1 MNNME
6 KSRGNLLLEFFSEEI
21 PARMQLNSEIQ
32 LQNLFVKS
40 LTQRDIAF
48 ESFKT
53 FSGPRHLSI
62 IIKSIELEQKDQ
74 EIEKRGPRF
83 DANQKAIDG
92 FLKSN
97 QLKIDETIIKETN
110 NGKFYFHS
118 QMIKGQ
124 KTYEIL
130 PDIISEIVNGF
141 VWPKSQRWANT
152 DLKWA
157 RPLRNIVLLLNDD
170 VVKGKVEIGKNVFLN
185 FTNFTFSHRYSD
197 KKIVINKIENY
208 EQLLEENFVI
218 LDRNKRLD
226 KIINDTSSLLDK
238 EN

>member
-1 MNNME
+1 MNNMK

-40 LTQRDIAF
+40 LTQRDIAY
-48 ESFKT
+48 ESLKT

-97 QLKIDETIIKETN
+97 QLKIDEIIIKETN

-130 PDIISEIVNGF
+130 PDIISEMVLFG
-141 VWPKSQRWANT
+141 
-152 DLKWA
+152 LK
-157 RPLRNIVLLLNDD
+157 
-170 VVKGKVEIGKNVFLN
+170 VKDGQIQ
-185 FTNFTFSHRYSD
+185 T
-197 KKIVINKIENY
+197 
-208 EQLLEENFVI
+208 
-218 LDRNKRLD
+218 
-226 KIINDTSSLLDK
+226 
-238 EN
+238 

>member
-1 MNNME
+1 MNNMK

-32 LQNLFVKS
+32 LQNLFINS
-40 LTQRDIAF
+40 LKKRDIAF

-62 IIKSIELEQKDQ
+62 IIKNIELEQKDQ

-83 DANQKAIDG
+83 DADQKAIDG

-97 QLKIDETIIKETN
+97 QLKIDEAIIKETN

-124 KTYEIL
+124 KTYEIF
-130 PDIISEIVNGF
+130 PTIF
-141 VWPKSQRWANT
+141 C
-152 DLKWA
+152 
-157 RPLRNIVLLLNDD
+157 
-170 VVKGKVEIGKNVFLN
+170 F
-185 FTNFTFSHRYSD
+185 
-197 KKIVINKIENY
+197 
-208 EQLLEENFVI
+208 
-218 LDRNKRLD
+218 
-226 KIINDTSSLLDK
+226 
-238 EN
+238 